1 MTLQV
6 LSGQDTGFQSP
17 HSQPVMQSATT
28 MGSSALLPTPTPQV
42 SLQLANSD
50 QQKFGK
56 LDLNQLAQMMVVVA
70 VFGR

>member
-1 MTLQV
+1 M
-6 LSGQDTGFQSP
+6 
-17 HSQPVMQSATT
+17 HSATT